1 MYPGRIH
8 VFALS
13 LCLLLLAACAP
24 VVSLTPVAP
33 SAPILR
39 AENAWSRPA
48 MAMAGHEGGG
58 MGAVFVTLVNDGDAP
73 DRLLSAQCE
82 IADVAELHE
91 TRVEDN
97 IAKMRP
103 VAGGIDVPARG
114 RVELKPGGYH
124 IMLMGLRRPLM
135 AGDRFPVVLQ
145 FERSGVLTIEAV
157 VREP

>member
-1 MYPGRIH
+1 MFAKRIH
-8 VFALS
+8 TLVLS
-13 LCLLLLAACAP
+13 IWLLWLAACTP
-24 VVSLTPVAP
+24 IVSLTPVAP
-33 SAPILR
+33 AAPVLR
-39 AENAWSRPA
+39 AEDAWSRPA

-58 MGAVFVTLVNDGDAP
+58 MGAVFVTLINDGDAS

-82 IADVAELHE
+82 VADVVELHE

-97 IAKMRP
+97 VARMQP

-114 RVELKPGGYH
+114 RVALKPGGYH

-145 FERSGVLTIEAV
+145 FERSGALTVEAV

>member
-1 MYPGRIH
+1 MFPIRIPTL
-8 VFALS
+8 ALS

-33 SAPILR
+33 SAPALR
-39 AENAWSRPA
+39 AEDAWSRPA

-58 MGAVFVTLVNDGDAP
+58 MGAVFVTLINDGDAP

-82 IADVAELHE
+82 VADVVELHE

-97 IAKMRP
+97 VAKMRP
-103 VAGGIDVPARG
+103 VAGGIEVPARG

-135 AGDRFPVVLQ
+135 AGERFPVVLQ
-145 FERSGVLTIEAV
+145 FERSGTLTVEAV

>member
-1 MYPGRIH
+1 MSPVRVPIL
-8 VFALS
+8 ALS
-13 LCLLLLAACAP
+13 LSLLLLAACAP

-33 SAPILR
+33 SAPALR
-39 AENAWSRPA
+39 AEDAWSRPA

-82 IADVAELHE
+82 IADVVELHE

-97 IAKMRP
+97 VARMRP
-103 VAGGIDVPARG
+103 VAGGIEVPARG

-124 IMLMGLRRPLM
+124 IMLMGLQRPLM

-145 FERSGVLTIEAV
+145 FERSGALTIEAV